1 MASVLSP
8 VLTLALAALTLGS
21 ALGSLAP
28 VHYAPPPPPDRGSPR
43 TSDRGGASR
52 GGCPPT
58 DLPLTALVPAT
69 SAYGGYTTAARPTL
83 WVYQPYFLGSQ
94 DRIEFFIRSIDDQ
107 TELYRTQLSPS
118 TGPGL
123 MQVTLPSTAPVLEP
137 GQPYDWYVLVFC
149 NAERRRVT
157 PAYTQGWL
165 QRVDDPT
172 SELAQALST
181 ADPAEQSRLYAANG
195 LWYEALH
202 QVAPP
207 NADNPAYEA
216 DRAATWAGL
225 LEAVGLDDFVEQ
237 PLTDCC
243 QGTHPTSPAL
253 P

>member
-8 VLTLALAALTLGS
+8 VLPMALAALTLGS

-58 DLPLTALVPAT
+58 DLPLTALVPAA
-69 SAYGGYTTAARPTL
+69 SAYGGYTTAAHPTL
-83 WVYQPYFLGSQ
+83 WVYQPYSLGPQ

-107 TELYRTQLSPS
+107 TELYRTQLSTN

-123 MQVTLPSTAPVLEP
+123 MQVTLPNTAPALEP

-149 NAERRRVT
+149 NAERRRVA

-165 QRVDDPT
+165 QRVDPT
-172 SELAQALST
+172 PELAQALST
-181 ADPAEQSRLYAANG
+181 ADLAEQSRLYAAQG

-202 QVAPP
+202 RVALP
-207 NADNPAYEA
+207 NADDPAEEA
-216 DRAATWAGL
+216 NRAATWAGL
-225 LEAVGLDDFVEQ
+225 LEAVDLGDFVDQ

-243 QGTHPTSPAL
+243 QRTSPNEMN
-253 P
+253 